1 MKAVQCHKGELTVVE
16 LESPSPGQGQILIDV
31 ERCGICGSD
40 LHARVHADQL
50 ADSAAAVGYETI
62 MKPDDRIVF
71 GHEIVGSVA
80 AYGPGTRQQWKPG
93 TRVVGLPIVQHGE
106 DAHAVGFDTAS
117 PGAYAEQVVLQEAF
131 TFPVPD
137 DVPAEQAAFTEPMA
151 VALHAVRRGS
161 VGRGQTAIVV
171 GCGPIGLAVILML
184 KATGVKK
191 VIASDFSPARR
202 KLAMECGADVVVDPR
217 EQDPLTVMP
226 ATGAMASFSSVVS
239 YGVDMLTKARRVPGL
254 PWPKLMQVAKQTGQG
269 PSGPVVFECVGVPG
283 IIDQIVAGAPMLT
296 RVVVVGVCMEP
307 DMLRPSIAINKE
319 IDLRFVLGY
328 DPGEFAQTLHMIA
341 TGKVDPSPL
350 HTGTVGLA
358 GVAGAFEALGD
369 PEQHAKILVDPSSD
383 ATLVNG

>member
-1 MKAVQCHKGELTVVE
+1 VKAVVCHQGELTVSDVE
-16 LESPSPGQGQILIDV
+16 APASGPGQLVIDV

-50 ADSAAAVGYETI
+50 ADAAAAVDYTTI
-62 MKPDDRIVF
+62 MKPSDRIIF
-71 GHEIVGSVA
+71 GHEIVGRVSS
-80 AYGPGTRQQWKPG
+80 YGTGTRAQWKPG
-93 TRVVGLPIVQHGE
+93 TLVVGLPIVRHG
-106 DAHAVGFDTAS
+106 DNAHAVGFDIAS

-131 TFPVPD
+131 TFPVPEN
-137 DVPAEQAAFTEPMA
+137 VSAEQAAFTEPMA

-184 KATGVKK
+184 KATGVKQ

-202 KLAMECGADVVVDPR
+202 TLAERCGADIVVDPR
-217 EQDPLTVMP
+217 EQDPLTVVP
-226 ATGAMASFSSVVS
+226 TTGAMASFSSVVS
-239 YGVDMLTKARRVPGL
+239 WGIEALGKARRVPGL
-254 PWPKLMQVAKQTGQG
+254 PWPKLMQVAKQAGQG
-269 PSGPVVFECVGVPG
+269 PSGPVIFECVGVAG
-283 IIDQIVAGAPMLT
+283 ILDQIIAGAPMMS

-307 DMLRPSIAINKE
+307 DTLRPAIAINKE
-319 IDLRFVLGY
+319 IDLRFVLAY
-328 DPGEFAQTLHMIA
+328 DPGEFVQTLSMIA
-341 TGKVDPSPL
+341 SGKVDPSPL

-383 ATLVNG
+383 ATLANG